1 MRLESLGVAGIHFY
15 NKAGVVLSLELN
27 QYSICLTDDKGN
39 GGNLGSVYSIDGIEI
54 NMLPARHTS
63 TKNVKFDKR
72 KIYLVTERNEFS
84 VFNEDWLYIP
94 ESIVKAELIG
104 EFIARQNDNETDYKN
119 VYKLT
124 GSFSVEHERHEIL
137 PGDYVIPQGN
147 KRTGRDETG
156 YYERRLKHGTE
167 EPIVVHRWNE
177 YADGVTEIYLAP
189 GPYSRIEYTEKRKLE
204 QKLAEE
210 FNEVLGSS
218 SHISVY
224 QIERLLK
231 AFNITK
237 K

>member
-1 MRLESLGVAGIHFY
+1 MRLENLGIAGIHFY
-15 NKAGVVLSLELN
+15 NKTGVVLSLEID
-27 QYSICLTDDKGN
+27 QYSTCLTDNKGEYW
-39 GGNLGSVYSIDGIEI
+39 SIYSIDGIEL

-63 TKNVKFDKR
+63 TKNVKFDKS

-84 VFNEDWLYIP
+84 FFKKDWLYVP

-104 EFIARQNDNETDYKN
+104 EFIVRQDDNETDYKN

-124 GSFSVEHERHEIL
+124 GSFSIKQDRHEIL
-137 PGDYVIPQGN
+137 PGDYILPQGN

-156 YYERRLKHGTE
+156 YYERRLKYGTKE
-167 EPIVVHRWNE
+167 TIVAHSWNE

-189 GPYSRIEYTEKRKLE
+189 GPYSRIEYTEKKKLE

-218 SHISVY
+218 SNISAY

>member
-1 MRLESLGVAGIHFY
+1 MKLENLGIAGIHFY
-15 NKAGVVLSLELN
+15 NKTGVVLSLEIN
-27 QYSICLTDDKGN
+27 QYSTCLTDNKGN
-39 GGNLGSVYSIDGIEI
+39 GGNLGSIYSIDGIEP

-63 TKNVKFDKR
+63 PKNVKFDKR
-72 KIYLVTERNEFS
+72 KIYLVTERNELSF
-84 VFNEDWLYIP
+84 FNKDWLYVP

-104 EFIARQNDNETDYKN
+104 EFIVRQDDNETDYKN

-124 GSFSVEHERHEIL
+124 GNFSIEHKRHEIL
-137 PGDYVIPQGN
+137 PFDYVIPQGN

-156 YYERRLKHGTE
+156 YYERRLKYGTE
-167 EPIVVHRWNE
+167 ESIVAHSWNE
-177 YADGVTEIYLAP
+177 YADGVTEICLAP
-189 GPYSRIEYTEKRKLE
+189 GPYSRIEYTEKKKLE

-218 SHISVY
+218 SHISAY

-231 AFNITK
+231 VFNITK